1 MKHTNWDSCSVSSS
15 RPASSSAGLQEYN
28 CMNIK
33 QGSAGIR
40 AWTSAEKTLIHA
52 DSELIPTWGTSVH
65 VCDTADIMPPVP
77 YSLDM
82 LTCSWEH
89 LSSDSVWS
97 YVTCTSGACIRP
109 RPSRV
114 YRTHSRGALQCRPM
128 ISLHYTVCDFTCSA
142 LEARAGYLSSGGPI
156 CSRCSARQF
165 SSSSI
170 IPPWLHSL
178 RLHPTWWCSTQIS
191 SSSDAVMVVNLPVE
205 TIPRYTVQLD
215 SLYALCSAR
224 CRLAP
229 HAWLKSTIRRTY
241 WSTSEQVHFTCK
253 LQNARTCRT
262 HISGEKS
269 TCNKVHANIWN
280 TVVSCLKCVV
290 DKNRAANDKTETD
303 WDAFLFFESNCS
315 VFSER
320 FPQMAL
326 TCRSASISFT

>member
-15 RPASSSAGLQEYN
+15 RPASASAGLQEYN

-128 ISLHYTVCDFTCSA
+128 ISLHVHCLWLYMQ
-142 LEARAGYLSSGGPI
+142 RAGG
-156 CSRCSARQF
+156 SRRISELRWTNMFSLFCTTVQF
-165 SSSSI
+165 EQH
-170 IPPWLHSL
+170 HS
-178 RLHPTWWCSTQIS
+178 PVAAQFA
-191 SSSDAVMVVNLPVE
+191 SSSDLMMQHAD
-205 TIPRYTVQLD
+205 IQLFRRSNGCLSPCGD
-215 SLYALCSAR
+215 DPALYSSA
-224 CRLAP
+224 
-229 HAWLKSTIRRTY
+229 
-241 WSTSEQVHFTCK
+241 
-253 LQNARTCRT
+253 
-262 HISGEKS
+262 
-269 TCNKVHANIWN
+269 
-280 TVVSCLKCVV
+280 CLHYSQ
-290 DKNRAANDKTETD
+290 
-303 WDAFLFFESNCS
+303 F
-315 VFSER
+315 
-320 FPQMAL
+320 
-326 TCRSASISFT
+326 

>member
-1 MKHTNWDSCSVSSS
+1 MHNVYNNQSHMKHTNWDSCSVSSS
-15 RPASSSAGLQEYN
+15 RPASASAGLQEYN

-128 ISLHYTVCDFTCSA
+128 ISLHVHCLWLYMQ
-142 LEARAGYLSSGGPI
+142 RAGG
-156 CSRCSARQF
+156 SRRISELRWTNMFSLLCTTVQF
-165 SSSSI
+165 EQIKFI

-205 TIPRYTVQLD
+205 TIPRYTVQHVYIIHSFKLSSWTVCMRFALLGAD
-215 SLYALCSAR
+215 SPLMHDLN
-224 CRLAP
+224 P
-229 HAWLKSTIRRTY
+229 P
-241 WSTSEQVHFTCK
+241 
-253 LQNARTCRT
+253 
-262 HISGEKS
+262 SGEPIDRPVSRFISHASFKMQEHVGLISLEKS
-269 TCNKVHANIWN
+269 QHAI
-280 TVVSCLKCVV
+280 KCVPTFEI
-290 DKNRAANDKTETD
+290 R
-303 WDAFLFFESNCS
+303 LFCVWN
-315 VFSER
+315 V
-320 FPQMAL
+320 L
-326 TCRSASISFT
+326 

>member
-1 MKHTNWDSCSVSSS
+1 MHNVYNNQSHMKHTNWDSCSVSSS
-15 RPASSSAGLQEYN
+15 RPASASAGLQEYN

-65 VCDTADIMPPVP
+65 VYDTADIMPPVP

-128 ISLHYTVCDFTCSA
+128 ISLHVHCLWLYMQ
-142 LEARAGYLSSGGPI
+142 RAGG
-156 CSRCSARQF
+156 SRRISELRWTNMFSLLCTTVQF
-165 SSSSI
+165 EQIKFI

-191 SSSDAVMVVNLPVE
+191 GSSDAVMVVNLPVE

-269 TCNKVHANIWN
+269 TCNKVRANIWN

-303 WDAFLFFESNCS
+303 WDAFLFFWK
-315 VFSER
+315 
-320 FPQMAL
+320 
-326 TCRSASISFT
+326 